1 MSATAARSV
10 LSAPRTSSLASSI
23 GRELWALIEAAYEGD
38 GTGMYAVAVSL
49 DALLSNVDRLVAED
63 EDRNDALE
71 AAVARAEDAEEQ
83 HADCSAELDAWFQAL
98 NRVQEV
104 VPGVGYVASDEDADE
119 WCDRMIETIHAL
131 RAVTRHVSA
140 GLATPALPVGEIPD
154 CPTTGMTA
162 RDAAAWLVTA
172 SRADAQAAYDEDKRG
187 VVRGAAKKRLW
198 ALDFADRPGWAI
210 VSLSGRG
217 KQRGTAKGEIAVCED
232 GALLLDAQ
240 EIELDTRARKG
251 VIAAI
256 EARLAE
262 L

>member
-1 MSATAARSV
+1 VSATSARSV
-10 LSAPRTSSLASSI
+10 IRAPRTSPIASSI
-23 GRELWALIEAAYEGD
+23 ALELWALIEAAYEGD

-49 DALLSNVDRLVAED
+49 DTLLSDVDRMVD
-63 EDRNDALE
+63 EDKGRNDALE
-71 AAVARAEDAEEQ
+71 GAVSRAEEAEEQ
-83 HADCSAELDAWFQAL
+83 HADCSAEIDAWRVAL
-98 NRVQEV
+98 RRVSEALPDVPRPTDYTDAEKWVDAV
-104 VPGVGYVASDEDADE
+104 VEE
-119 WCDRMIETIHAL
+119 IHAL
-131 RAVTRHVSA
+131 RV
-140 GLATPALPVGEIPD
+140 PADAPPDPSSLDFSDLPD

-162 RDAAAWLVTA
+162 RDAVAWLVMA
-172 SRADAQAAYDEDKRG
+172 SRDDAQAAYDEDKRG

-210 VSLSGRG
+210 VSLSGTG
-217 KQRGTAKGEIAVCED
+217 KGRGTAKGEIAVCED